1 MISLK
6 ENYIIDKNGKTT
18 DVIIPKK
25 DYDRMLEY
33 IQELEDIAA
42 YDRAKK
48 EKGTTVSWDKVK
60 R

>member
-1 MISLK
+1 MK

-18 DVIIPKK
+18 DVVIPKK

-48 EKGTTVSWDKVK
+48 EKGATVPWDKVK
-60 R
+60 K